1 MTEKYKIYLSED
13 TKTRLMNDAEL
24 FEFIKSD
31 GKVNLNAFL
40 KDLIVNYFD
49 QYREGR
55 DVLMNS
61 MLDDINSVKQLKPK
75 DAYALADK
83 IIRNY
88 ISYDEPAS
96 GGRSAVITLTVSGES
111 HSVIRIIENNALKD
125 SSLSGYLKDMF
136 LSYLSI
142 PRNKREEIIFAKTY
156 ELVNRAIMENRRLS
170 FTSGSFGYMA
180 VVEPYMI
187 AISKDE
193 QYGYLLCR
201 DPRTKKLH
209 SYRISRLSDVF
220 ITPDTFERDE
230 EVAEELR
237 FKGQRCPHSMVK
249 DIHAVI
255 RMTDHGKQMYKA
267 IVKNRPSVSS
277 VEGDLYYFDWPELQL
292 VDYFK
297 RFGKDAVAIKPRSL
311 RAKLYNYYSSSLE
324 AYGGTGR
331 GKKD

>member
-13 TKTRLMNDAEL
+13 TKTRLINDAEL

-31 GKVNLNAFL
+31 GKVNLNSFL
-40 KDLIVNYFD
+40 KELIVNYFD
-49 QYREGR
+49 QYRDGR
-55 DVLMNS
+55 DILMNS
-61 MLDDINSVKQLKPK
+61 MLDDINSVKPLKPK
-75 DAYALADK
+75 DAYALADR

-88 ISYDEPAS
+88 ISSNEPAA
-96 GGRSAVITLTVSGES
+96 GGKSAVITLTVSGES

-142 PRNKREEIIFAKTY
+142 PRNKREEIIFANTY
-156 ELVNRAIMENRRLS
+156 ELVNKAIDENRKLS
-170 FTSGSFGYMA
+170 FTSGSSGFKA

-187 AISKDE
+187 AVSKDE

-201 DPRTKKLH
+201 DPRTKKQH

-220 ITPDTFERDE
+220 VTNDIFERDE
-230 EVAEELR
+230 NVAEELR
-237 FKGQRCPHSMVK
+237 IKGLKCPHSMVS

-255 RMTDHGKQMYKA
+255 RMTERGKQMYKS
-267 IVKNRPSVSS
+267 IVKNRPAVTSVD
-277 VEGDLYYFDWPELQL
+277 GDLYYFDWPELQL

-297 RFGKDAVAIKPRSL
+297 RFGKEAIAVSPRSL
-311 RAKLYNYYSSSLE
+311 KSKIRNYYSSSLD
-324 AYGGTGR
+324 AYGGS
-331 GKKD
+331 KK